1 MKTRLG
7 AFVAAIALA
16 AADPLSAQW
25 MFRGGPAHLGTA
37 EAAPRQAPRVKW
49 RFPTGDRVLS
59 SPVSSDG
66 VVYFG
71 SDDGRVYAVT
81 QATGRQL
88 WMTATNG
95 PVSSTPAVRD
105 GVVYATS
112 YDGRLYALDARTGAR
127 RWTFRTQG
135 ERRFEAKGLHGF
147 QPARQTFF
155 DPFDVFLS
163 SPAVERGVVFFGS
176 GDGRVYAVDAAS
188 GEERWH
194 AQTGDVVHASPAVAG
209 GLVYVG
215 SWDGDLYALDAAT
228 GQERW
233 RFHGGRDDVIHN
245 QVGFQSSP
253 AVADGV
259 VYVGCRDSKLYALDA
274 GTGQERWRF
283 DNEGSWVVGSPAVAN
298 GRVYFA
304 TSDSRRFHVL
314 DAATGKAVAS
324 QTSSAY
330 MFSSPTVAGGVVLI
344 GVVNGTLE
352 ARDATTAAL
361 LWSYE
366 VEASHGPAGRVL
378 GADRTF
384 DMPALYSSSWGADP
398 IAGFVRQTGVGAIFS
413 TPVVAQGLVLFG
425 SADGAV
431 YALE

>member
-1 MKTRLG
+1 VKTRLG
-7 AFVAAIALA
+7 AFALA
-16 AADPLSAQW
+16 LALVAGPASAQW
-25 MFRGGPAHLGTA
+25 MFRGGPAHPGTA
-37 EAAPRQAPRVKW
+37 EAAPRHAPRVKW
-49 RFPTGDRVLS
+49 RFPTGDRV
-59 SPVSSDG
+59 VSSLAWHEG

-71 SDDGRVYAVT
+71 SDDGRVYAVAA
-81 QATGRQL
+81 ATGRQL
-88 WMTATNG
+88 WMAATNG
-95 PVSSTPAVRD
+95 PVPSTPAVKD

-127 RWTFRTQG
+127 RFTFRTNG
-135 ERRFEAKGLHGF
+135 ERRFEARGLHGM

-163 SPAVERGVVFFGS
+163 SPAVAGGVVYFGS
-176 GDGRVYAVDAAS
+176 GDGRIYAVDAAS
-188 GEERWH
+188 GQERWH
-194 AQTGDVVHASPAVAG
+194 VQTGDVVHASPAVAG
-209 GLVYVG
+209 GLVYAG

-228 GQERW
+228 GEERW

-253 AVADGV
+253 AVAGGV

-274 GTGQERWRF
+274 ATGKERWRY

-314 DAATGKAVAS
+314 DAATGSSVAS

-330 MFSSPTVAGGVVLI
+330 MFSSPTVAGDVVLI
-344 GVVNGTLE
+344 GVLNGTLE
-352 ARDATTAAL
+352 ARDAGTGAL
-361 LWSYE
+361 VWSYE
-366 VEASHGPAGRVL
+366 VEASHGPAGRAL
-378 GADRTF
+378 AADRTF
-384 DMPALYSSSWGADP
+384 DMPVLYPSSRGVDT
-398 IAGFVRQTGVGAIFS
+398 IAGYVRQTSVGAIFS